1 VRVISRRG
9 QKQKEI
15 IKEEI
20 MIAIIEYTQI
30 TKRLKDIF

>member
-1 VRVISRRG
+1 VKVISRRG

-15 IKEEI
+15 IKKEI

-30 TKRLKDIF
+30 AKRLKDIF